1 MVFPVPSL
9 GPPVSDG
16 FPPHIDPKLL
26 PNKFQNLLAD
36 YGGRL
41 PVTIARGDSL
51 TIKVTFE
58 HKGPP
63 FFCKVGAGLNITTDA
78 RFLRPDVSTALWL
91 SENKF
96 IGPSLGWEKQEVILK
111 GKFGF
116 EGKVDRDTIDVLKAI
131 QVPFREL
138 NIDGEKMLLADWDR
152 DVYRV
157 GERPLPST
165 RGQPRLTASGEGA
178 AIRPIGLPRLTTYGE
193 GAAIRPIGLPR
204 LTAYGEGVPPVGGG
218 FSVGDQVN
226 YPPIGN
232 GTVTYKFSDL
242 TYNVDFGDAGV
253 FNIPEADLSPV

>member
-1 MVFPVPSL
+1 MVLPIPSL
-9 GPPVSDG
+9 GAPISDG

-41 PVTIARGDSL
+41 PITIARGDSL

-63 FFCKVGAGLNITTDA
+63 FFCKVGVALNITTDV

-91 SENKF
+91 SENKL
-96 IGPSLGWEKQEVILK
+96 IPPSLDWSKQEVTLK
-111 GKFGF
+111 GTLAF
-116 EGKVDRDTIDVLKAI
+116 EGNLDRDTIDVLKAI

-157 GERPLPST
+157 GERALPST
-165 RGQPRLTASGEGA
+165 RGQPRFTA
-178 AIRPIGLPRLTTYGE
+178 YGE

-204 LTAYGEGVPPVGGG
+204 LSAFGE
-218 FSVGDQVN
+218 
-226 YPPIGN
+226 
-232 GTVTYKFSDL
+232 
-242 TYNVDFGDAGV
+242 
-253 FNIPEADLSPV
+253 